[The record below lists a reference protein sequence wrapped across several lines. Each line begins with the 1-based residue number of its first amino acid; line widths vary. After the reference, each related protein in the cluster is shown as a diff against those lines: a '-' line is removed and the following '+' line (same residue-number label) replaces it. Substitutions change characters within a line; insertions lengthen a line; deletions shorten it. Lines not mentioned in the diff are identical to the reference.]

1 MDDSNIDPFE
11 TNDNYGQMVQ
21 VKLEQVIEQAPPQI
35 IAKIMRRVVENL
47 VIAERIAAKKGFDI
61 VDQDRHK
68 IVERDY
74 PEIQA
79 EVDRALGG
87 VIGSILSREG
97 G

>member
-1 MDDSNIDPFE
+1 MDDSKLDPFG
-11 TNDNYGQMVQ
+11 TADDYGQMVQ

-35 IAKIMRRVVENL
+35 IAKVIRRVVENL
-47 VIAERIAAKKGFDI
+47 VIAERIAAEKGFDI
-61 VDQDRHK
+61 SDQDRRK